1 MGWPVFLSLFFSI
14 FQFDNFM
21 DYMLLQRLVTISISV
36 ATIIPIYLLS
46 TRIFESKSYSLVCA
60 ALFVFEPHIIR
71 NSLQGLSEPLFI
83 FLGTTT
89 LFFFLSPNKKMVYA
103 SFGIASLFTIVR
115 SQGIILFLIISII
128 FFVHYRKEQKV
139 VLSYLLA
146 ATIFFSILLPFMI
159 LRTQVDGS
167 DVLTG
172 HVTGAIS
179 NVIINQNTRNESLFD
194 VIIKGTEVFGKR
206 LVQSMIPYFALFIPF
221 GSLLILQNRNR
232 NNISIML
239 TIGISFVFSIYVFW
253 ASSDI
258 RHIFW
263 LYPLFSILAVFTIKK
278 MADHINNHHTFLILL
293 ICGTILLSWFFLYA
307 NDINI
312 EHENEAVKLAYYL
325 ADNTKVINHYLPE
338 SGYLA
343 IPPLATINNFPIL
356 HSSIPPTVPR
366 ALEVNAN
373 SMEEFIKNGR
383 MEGLTHL
390 VTDGNSNRPFFLQ
403 EAFYDEK
410 KYPYLIKVFD
420 SREHDYKYYVKVY
433 KIDYDKFDSITNNN
447 EQ

>member
-21 DYMLLQRLVTISISV
+21 DYMFLQRLVTISISV

-89 LFFFLSPNKKMVYA
+89 LFLFLSPNKKMVYA
-103 SFGIASLFTIVR
+103 SFGIAALFTIVR

-139 VLSYLLA
+139 ILSYLLA
-146 ATIFFSILLPFMI
+146 ATVFFSILLPFMI

-179 NVIINQNTRNESLFD
+179 NVIINQNTRNENLFD

-206 LVQSMIPYFALFIPF
+206 LLQSMIPYFVLFVPF
-221 GSLLILQNRNR
+221 GGLLIFQNRNR

-263 LYPLFSILAVFTIKK
+263 LYPLFAILSVFAIKK
-278 MADHINNHHTFLILL
+278 IAEHINNHNTFLILL

-343 IPPLATINNFPIL
+343 ISPLATINNFPIL

-373 SMEEFIKNGR
+373 SMKEFIKNGR

-390 VTDGNSNRPFFLQ
+390 VTDGNSNRPLFLQ
-403 EAFYDEK
+403 ESFYDEK

-447 EQ
+447 ER